1 MVTVSGEVAPP
12 PHVTVILATY
22 DWSTVLPYS
31 IGSALQQT
39 FTDFE
44 LLVIGDGCTDDS
56 ADVVA
61 RFADRRVRWI
71 NLPANTG
78 HQSGPNNEGLR
89 RGRGELVAY
98 LGHDDLWLPHHV
110 ELLVAAI
117 GAGADVACGVTE
129 LVPPDGRPPQSVP
142 ASELP
147 WRPGRWIPPTG
158 LVHRRQLAL
167 AVGGWRHPFDVPV
180 DPEIDLVAR
189 MLAAGGRPAFVR
201 RLTAVKFPAAMRK
214 DAYRLRPCDEQAKW
228 FERIGSERDF
238 EQQELVAM
246 MLGVERAVR
255 VLIPLRIGRRLRDLP
270 RRLLPWWLR
279 RRLAWCRGAT
289 VNRRRRFRG
298 LGPLR

>member
-1 MVTVSGEVAPP
+1 MVTMSGEVAPP

-56 ADVVA
+56 AEVVA

-71 NLPANTG
+71 NLPANMG

-117 GAGADVACGVTE
+117 GAGADQIITYHAR
-129 LVPPDGRPPQSVP
+129 D
-142 ASELP
+142 
-147 WRPGRWIPPTG
+147 
-158 LVHRRQLAL
+158 AL
-167 AVGGWRHPFDVPV
+167 KGGW
-180 DPEIDLVAR
+180 L
-189 MLAAGGRPAFVR
+189 
-201 RLTAVKFPAAMRK
+201 
-214 DAYRLRPCDEQAKW
+214 
-228 FERIGSERDF
+228 
-238 EQQELVAM
+238 
-246 MLGVERAVR
+246 
-255 VLIPLRIGRRLRDLP
+255 
-270 RRLLPWWLR
+270 
-279 RRLAWCRGAT
+279 
-289 VNRRRRFRG
+289 
-298 LGPLR
+298 